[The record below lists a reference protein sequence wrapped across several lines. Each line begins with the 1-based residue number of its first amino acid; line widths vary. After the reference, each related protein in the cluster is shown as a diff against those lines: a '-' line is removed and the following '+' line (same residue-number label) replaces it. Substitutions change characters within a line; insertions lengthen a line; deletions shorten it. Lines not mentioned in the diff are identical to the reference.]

1 MSTMTFVIL
10 LVAFFVIVKQRR
22 NRWYRGWGPGP
33 HHFPPQDGQ
42 PWTRRQVSTPQRADL
57 ESYVDSLETRIA
69 QLEERLDF
77 TERLVSGR
85 KDPLDRK
92 AQPISS
98 ETEDPPMEGYITR
111 IRRDE

>member
-1 MSTMTFVIL
+1 MTFLIL
-10 LVAFFVIVKQRR
+10 LVAFLVVANGRR
-22 NRWYRGWGPGP
+22 RRWRRGWGEGP
-33 HHFPPQDGQ
+33 HHFSAHGGQ
-42 PWTRRQVSTPQRADL
+42 PWSRQQVSTPQRADL

-92 AQPISS
+92 TTPVSS
-98 ETEDPPMEGYITR
+98 ESADPPMEGYITR